1 MSKELETAKKI
12 YRETKNTEVANALL
26 SVFGSKLVELKFNPD
41 AIKWVDLG
49 LPSGRLWA
57 SENVD
62 GYYTYDQAVELFG
75 DYLPKGA
82 AFAELIEE
90 CKVEWNPNAKGL
102 DVTGPNGNSIFLPAC
117 GYKEERGCRAVGDQ
131 GNYWSRM
138 PYANSES
145 FAPDSQAIARNLY
158 FGSGLVYPLGS
169 SYRSGGFSVRPSR
182 ELN

>member
-12 YRETKNTEVANALL
+12 YRETKNTEVANALM
-26 SVFGSKLVELKFNPD
+26 SVFGSQLVELKFNPD

-57 SENVD
+57 SENID
-62 GYYTYDQAVELFG
+62 GYFTYDQAVELLG
-75 DYLPKGA
+75 EYLPKGA

-90 CKVEWNPNAKGL
+90 CKVEWNQEKKGL

-117 GYKEERGCRAVGDQ
+117 GYKGEKGCRSVGDE

-145 FAPDSQAIARNLY
+145 FAPGSQAYARGLY
-158 FGSGLVYPLGS
+158 FGSGNVYPLDGR
-169 SYRSGGFSVRPSR
+169 YRSYGFSVRPSR

>member
-26 SVFGSKLVELKFNPD
+26 SVFGSQLVELKFNPD
-41 AIKWVDLG
+41 TIKWVDLG

-57 SENVD
+57 SENID

-75 DYLPKGA
+75 EYLPKGV

-90 CKVEWNPNAKGL
+90 CKVEWNHQTKGL
-102 DVTGPNGNSIFLPAC
+102 DVTGPNGNSIFFPAC
-117 GYKEERGCRAVGDQ
+117 GYKGEKGCRSVGDE

-145 FAPDSQAIARNLY
+145 FAPFSQTIARSLSFY
-158 FGSGLVYPLGS
+158 SGYVYPLGDS
-169 SYRSGGFSVRPSR
+169 IRSNGFSVRPSR

>member
-26 SVFGSKLVELKFNPD
+26 SVFGSQLVELKFNPD

-57 SENVD
+57 SENID

-75 DYLPKGA
+75 EYLPKGV

-90 CKVEWNPNAKGL
+90 CKVEWNPYTKGL

-117 GYKEERGCRAVGDQ
+117 GYKGEKCCRFVGDE

-145 FAPDSQAIARNLY
+145 FAPDSQTHARYLY
-158 FGSGLVYPLGS
+158 FFSGYVSPLDNTL
-169 SYRSGGFSVRPSR
+169 RSLGFSVRPSR

>member
-12 YRETKNTEVANALL
+12 YRKTRNTEVANALM
-26 SVFGSKLVELKFNPD
+26 SVFGSQLVELKFNPD

-57 SENVD
+57 SENID
-62 GYYTYDQAVELFG
+62 GYFTYDQAVELFG
-75 DYLPKGA
+75 EYLPRGA

-90 CKVEWNPNAKGL
+90 CKVEWNQKKKGL

-117 GYKEERGCRAVGDQ
+117 GYKGEKGCRSVGDE

-145 FAPDSQAIARNLY
+145 FAPYSQASARYLD
-158 FGSGLVYPLGS
+158 FSSGNVYPLRS
-169 SYRSGGFSVRPSR
+169 SDRSYGFSVRPSR

>member
-75 DYLPKGA
+75 EYLPKGV

-90 CKVEWNPNAKGL
+90 CKVEWNPQTKGL

-117 GYKEERGCRAVGDQ
+117 GYKGEKGCRSVGDE

-145 FAPDSQAIARNLY
+145 FAPNSHTYARYLNFDSGYVRPLY
-158 FGSGLVYPLGS
+158 YDFR
-169 SYRSGGFSVRPSR
+169 SYGFSVRPSR

>member
-12 YRETKNTEVANALL
+12 FRETKNTEVANALL

-75 DYLPKGA
+75 DYLPKGV

-102 DVTGPNGNSIFLPAC
+102 DVTGPNGNSIFLPAA
-117 GYKEERGCRAVGDQ
+117 GRIQDRGKTEVRISVYSWSNSLSKAFPNRPSLAGSISRSQVKDAVVPYRDEGCTVRAV
-131 GNYWSRM
+131 Y
-138 PYANSES
+138 
-145 FAPDSQAIARNLY
+145 
-158 FGSGLVYPLGS
+158 
-169 SYRSGGFSVRPSR
+169 VR
-182 ELN
+182 

>member
-1 MSKELETAKKI
+1 MSKELENAKKI
-12 YRETKNTEVANALL
+12 YRETKNAEVANALL

-75 DYLPKGA
+75 EYLPKGA

-90 CKVEWNPNAKGL
+90 CKVEWNPQTKGL

-117 GYKEERGCRAVGDQ
+117 GYKGEKGCRSVGDE

-145 FAPDSQAIARNLY
+145 FAPYSQAGARRLGFY
-158 FGSGLVYPLGS
+158 SGGVGPLNG
-169 SYRSGGFSVRPSR
+169 YCRSRGFSVRPSR